1 MTKIYRKCVKTSIIS
16 KALYCT
22 MILAGGSVEK
32 IFNKYT
38 ANSKKVNSEVLFKI
52 LNRSKNCEY
61 GKEYNFND
69 IKSIEE
75 FKQKVPIT
83 DYSSYDKYIEEM
95 LKGEKNI
102 LVSEEIE

>member
-1 MTKIYRKCVKTSIIS
+1 
-16 KALYCT
+16 

-52 LNRSKNCEY
+52 LNRSKNCSM
-61 GKEYNFND
+61 GKKYNFND

-75 FKQKVPIT
+75 FKQKV
-83 DYSSYDKYIEEM
+83 EQ
-95 LKGEKNI
+95 
-102 LVSEEIE
+102 